1 MDGKFL
7 TVYEAAVARK
17 NLLDKI
23 VIRQNKANCLGL
35 ALWSVVKA

>member
-23 VIRQNKANCLGL
+23 VTRQNQAFCLVL
-35 ALWSVVKA
+35 AIWSVVKA